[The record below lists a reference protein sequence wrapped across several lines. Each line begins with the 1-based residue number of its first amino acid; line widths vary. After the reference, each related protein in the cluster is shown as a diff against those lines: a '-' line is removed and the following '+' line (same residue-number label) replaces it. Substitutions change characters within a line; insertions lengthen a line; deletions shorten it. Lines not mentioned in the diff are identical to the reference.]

1 VILRFT
7 AEEYAKKH
15 NMTVALAQQ
24 RLRHMLEAGEV
35 TRIRAKKLNGKYQYE
50 AKNNLKAHDP
60 FNLGGRQHG

>member
-1 VILRFT
+1 
-7 AEEYAKKH
+7 
-15 NMTVALAQQ
+15 MTVSLAQQ

-60 FNLGGRQHG
+60 FNLGGGQHG